1 MDEQKTD
8 VVPESSTGQ
17 VVQEPVGESTVEQTT
32 AQETTQQ
39 QSVTP
44 SPEGVNQEGDVDER
58 GVSYK
63 NRAIEYQRKLD
74 LAQRQYQ
81 ELQRS
86 LPEIVEQAVAKVLPQ
101 QQSSQPQYTEEQL
114 IQYKNEVE
122 DPKQKAWAEIELRRL
137 EEKKSEKKFRSI
149 LEEKE
154 KSDRFERDQQ
164 NALGEVYRRYPLA
177 FNADGSWNTNH
188 PLTQKIFNTYNSRP
202 VFKQDGM
209 GLLGAAD
216 MAFASYVLEKSP
228 ELAKEA
234 KQLKRQ
240 VKNLQKST
248 LVEGGG
254 QTAPKETKSSLL
266 NAVNNLAS
274 KKYTSD
280 SDLKNVAMEVLKA
293 RGLVRTE

>member
-1 MDEQKTD
+1 M
-8 VVPESSTGQ
+8 
-17 VVQEPVGESTVEQTT
+17 
-32 AQETTQQ
+32 
-39 QSVTP
+39 
-44 SPEGVNQEGDVDER
+44 
-58 GVSYK
+58 
-63 NRAIEYQRKLD
+63 I
-74 LAQRQYQ
+74 
-81 ELQRS
+81 
-86 LPEIVEQAVAKVLPQ
+86 
-101 QQSSQPQYTEEQL
+101 
-114 IQYKNEVE
+114 
-122 DPKQKAWAEIELRRL
+122 
-137 EEKKSEKKFRSI
+137 EEKDKKD
-149 LEEKE
+149 K
-154 KSDRFERDQQ
+154 FERDQQ

-177 FNADGSWNTNH
+177 FNTDGSWNTNH

-216 MAFASYVLEKSP
+216 MAFAGYVLEKSP
-228 ELAKEA
+228 ELAREA

-254 QTAPKETKSSLL
+254 QSAPKETKSSLL
-266 NAVNNLAS
+266 NAVNNMAS

>member
-1 MDEQKTD
+1 MDENKTD
-8 VVPESSTGQ
+8 VISESSTEQ
-17 VVQEPVGESTVEQTT
+17 VVQEPVGESTVEQAT

-39 QSVTP
+39 QSVPP

-74 LAQRQYQ
+74 LANRQYQ

-101 QQSSQPQYTEEQL
+101 QSSQPQYTEEQL
-114 IQYKNEVE
+114 IQYKNEVD
-122 DPKQKAWAEIELRRL
+122 DPKQRAWAEIELRRL
-137 EEKKSEKKFRSI
+137 EEKKSEKKFNSI
-149 LEEKE
+149 LEERDRK
-154 KSDRFERDQQ
+154 DRFEREQQ
-164 NALGEVYRRYPLA
+164 SALGEVYRKYPLA
-177 FNADGSWNTNH
+177 FNPDGSWNANH
-188 PLTQKIFNTYNSRP
+188 PLTQRIWNIYNSRP

-216 MAFASYVLEKSP
+216 MAFAGYALERQP
-228 ELAKEA
+228 DLARET

-240 VKNLQKST
+240 VKNLQKAI

-254 QTAPKETKSSLL
+254 QSAPKTTKSALV
-266 NAVNNLAS
+266 NAVDNMAS

-280 SDLKNVAMEVLKA
+280 SDLKNVAMELLKA
-293 RGLVRTE
+293 RGFIKEE

>member
-1 MDEQKTD
+1 MDENKTD
-8 VVPESSTGQ
+8 VLSESSTEQ
-17 VVQEPVGESTVEQTT
+17 VVQEPVGESTVEQAT
-32 AQETTQQ
+32 AQETTHQ

-74 LAQRQYQ
+74 LANRQYQ

-86 LPEIVEQAVAKVLPQ
+86 LPEIVEQAVAKVMP

-114 IQYKNEVE
+114 IQYKNEVD
-122 DPKQKAWAEIELRRL
+122 DPKQRAWAEIELRRL
-137 EEKKSEKKFRSI
+137 EEKKSEKKFNSI
-149 LEEKE
+149 LEERDRK
-154 KSDRFERDQQ
+154 DRFEREQQ
-164 NALGEVYRRYPLA
+164 SALGEVYRKYPLA
-177 FNADGSWNTNH
+177 FNADGSWNANH
-188 PLTQKIFNTYNSRP
+188 PLTQKIWNTYNSRP

-216 MAFASYVLEKSP
+216 MAFAGYALERQP
-228 ELAKEA
+228 DLARET

-240 VKNLQKST
+240 VKNLQKAT

-254 QTAPKETKSSLL
+254 QSAPKTTKSALV
-266 NAVNNLAS
+266 NAVDNMAS

-280 SDLKNVAMEVLKA
+280 SDLKNVAMELLKA
-293 RGLVRTE
+293 RGLIKSE